1 MSRPGKKVPQ
11 SDNKVVICTVGVNCT
26 GATDAIT
33 TVAINRGASI

>member
-1 MSRPGKKVPQ
+1 MSPARKKVPQ
-11 SDNKVVICTVGVNCT
+11 SDNKIDTCTVRPT